1 MARSTTLAALAAG
14 LIGASVLGA
23 ASTAQAQYYYY
34 PQQPYYAPVSPG
46 YGYGYGGGGYGY
58 GGPPAVYYDKDTAK
72 AVARNWKEQQKARI
86 KSGYYNQP
94 QYYAPAPRQ
103 QYYAPPR
110 RQRYDGYG
118 YQGGYGG
125 GGYRYNGPSVI
136 YQAPG
141 PHGHG
146 G

>member
-1 MARSTTLAALAAG
+1 MAKSMTFAALAAG
-14 LIGASVLGA
+14 LIGAGALGA
-23 ASTAQAQYYYY
+23 ATPAQAQYYYY
-34 PQQPYYAPVSPG
+34 PDQPYYAPVSPG
-46 YGYGYGGGGYGY
+46 YGYGHRGYGY

-94 QYYAPAPRQ
+94 QYYAPAPR
-103 QYYAPPR
+103 YR
-110 RQRYDGYG
+110 GG
-118 YQGGYGG
+118 YQGGYGGYQGGYG